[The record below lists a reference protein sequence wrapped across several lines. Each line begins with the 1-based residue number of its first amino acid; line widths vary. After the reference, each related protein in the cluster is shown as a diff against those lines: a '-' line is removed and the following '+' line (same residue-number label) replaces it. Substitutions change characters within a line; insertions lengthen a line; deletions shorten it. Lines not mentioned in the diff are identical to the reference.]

1 MIKQIFNLED
11 FNKSF
16 LKSNYYGRKL
26 LSYLNA
32 YGTSYD
38 FCRFYSIQDNGV
50 YAYMFQINSTLV
62 ISSAL
67 PLPPEE
73 ILCYIN
79 IYQPYRIE
87 APFYILNSL
96 GIPDG
101 YKKLK
106 RTQFEFS
113 QHEPDSSFNESLIDE
128 NPNLMEVYDIL
139 AEGFPSM
146 QDMSLW
152 LTDTSHRVRRDISK
166 IYLYN
171 HCTTATI
178 LFDIDNNAVIG
189 QVATKTSHRGKKYAR
204 ELLYW
209 IGSKLRSQGKNITLF
224 ALDYRESFYQ
234 EIGFSTYSIEDV
246 LQQIDIEDDTNIQ

>member
-1 MIKQIFNLED
+1 MIKQIFNSED
-11 FNKSF
+11 FDKSF
-16 LKSNYYGRKL
+16 LQSNYYGRKL

-38 FCRFYSIQDNGV
+38 FCRFYSVQDIGI

-62 ISSAL
+62 IASAL

-73 ILCYIN
+73 ILCYIKM
-79 IYQPYRIE
+79 YQPYRVE
-87 APFYILNSL
+87 APFYILDTL
-96 GIPDG
+96 GIPEG

-113 QHEPDSSFNESLIDE
+113 EHQPNSNFDETLIDE

-139 AEGFPSM
+139 AESFPTM
-146 QDMSLW
+146 QDKGLW
-152 LTDTSHRVRRDISK
+152 LTDTSHRIRRGISK

-171 HCTTATI
+171 HCTTTTV
-178 LFDIDNNAVIG
+178 LFDIDNNVVIG
-189 QVATKTSHRGKKYAR
+189 QVATKEIHRGKKYAR
-204 ELLYW
+204 DLLYW
-209 IGSKLRSQGKNITLF
+209 LGHQLRQQGKKVTLF

-234 EIGFSTYSIEDV
+234 EIGFSVHSIENV
-246 LQQIDIEDDTNIQ
+246 LQQIED